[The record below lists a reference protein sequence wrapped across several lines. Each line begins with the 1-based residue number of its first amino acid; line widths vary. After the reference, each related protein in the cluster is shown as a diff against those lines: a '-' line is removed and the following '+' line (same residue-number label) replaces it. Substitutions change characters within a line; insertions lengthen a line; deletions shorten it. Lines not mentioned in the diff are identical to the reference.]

1 MEKFYLSDIKLKEEK
16 KRLYLM
22 SFIDIGVFQAI
33 IFYCLFIGKT
43 MAFDTRDAIVLFF
56 TLIVVGLIASE
67 LVIRGKIEA
76 MKSFSFAFTEHNI
89 LKLKDEHTID
99 DTLMLNQITGFI
111 ELNRGIMLNSLSKQ
125 KFFIPKAVENYEGI
139 ILKLEAITSAN
150 NTHKSIL
157 TEVQ

>member
-1 MEKFYLSDIKLKEEK
+1 
-16 KRLYLM
+16 
-22 SFIDIGVFQAI
+22 
-33 IFYCLFIGKT
+33 